1 MVLWQSRAY
10 LKLTS
15 DKLKLKLKRQARGD
29 NMKKKMTME
38 DAINRIREAVE
49 YYDMVHDTGEEKQ
62 TLKNKD
68 YVWKGYDRLM
78 EILKEQASEQ
88 KE

>member
-1 MVLWQSRAY
+1 
-10 LKLTS
+10 
-15 DKLKLKLKRQARGD
+15 
-29 NMKKKMTME
+29 MKDKMTIE
-38 DAINRIREAVE
+38 EAIDRIREAVE

-78 EILKEQASEQ
+78 EISNEK
-88 KE
+88 K

>member
-1 MVLWQSRAY
+1 
-10 LKLTS
+10 
-15 DKLKLKLKRQARGD
+15 
-29 NMKKKMTME
+29 MKKKITMQN
-38 DAINRIREAVE
+38 AIQRILQAVE

-78 EILKEQASEQ
+78 EIANEDKRS
-88 KE
+88 K

>member
-1 MVLWQSRAY
+1 MVIVLPNRDCLVQHWLYSR
-10 LKLTS
+10 
-15 DKLKLKLKRQARGD
+15 GNI
-29 NMKKKMTME
+29 NMTKKMTIE
-38 DAINRIREAVE
+38 EAIDRIREAVE

-78 EILKEQASEQ
+78 EISNED
-88 KE
+88 

>member
-1 MVLWQSRAY
+1 
-10 LKLTS
+10 
-15 DKLKLKLKRQARGD
+15 
-29 NMKKKMTME
+29 MKKKMTME